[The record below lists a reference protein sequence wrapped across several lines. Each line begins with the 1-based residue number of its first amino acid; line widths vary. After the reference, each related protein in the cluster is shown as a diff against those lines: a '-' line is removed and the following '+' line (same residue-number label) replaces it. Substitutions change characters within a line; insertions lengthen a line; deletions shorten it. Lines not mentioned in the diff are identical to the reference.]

1 MHSPYPLS
9 HEHKD
14 KESIWWIERINT
26 WDRCYVREGE
36 VKLVWQQQLPDD
48 PYPEIDSLSF
58 PIAHFLYGEGQSLIE
73 DIFGQEA
80 LNAILTE
87 ARRRNP
93 RVQPQAPSQPSQKR
107 RPPNPEAKIEKTRT
121 NESSGWGITFGL
133 IVLLGFAGWIVY
145 WPSLR
150 VARWYDVH
158 TRQSLEKIDAIVLRS
173 GVDPFTTYVRNSTL
187 RGFHGTIHVS
197 YPWKEE
203 TIEAAVRVRQYTGTD
218 ADRATKQLSQ
228 EFPDGATIPLY
239 VLSQEPRHPAWE
251 ATELRPGL
259 LALLRDIG
267 LILFGATMGLA
278 FVMILYRCLR
288 S

>member
-1 MHSPYPLS
+1 MS
-9 HEHKD
+9 
-14 KESIWWIERINT
+14 T

-58 PIAHFLYGEGQSLIE
+58 PIAHFLHGEGQSLIE
-73 DIFGQEA
+73 EIFGQEA
-80 LNAILTE
+80 LRAIVAE

-93 RVQPQAPSQPSQKR
+93 GVQPQAPTQPLQKR
-107 RPPNPEAKIEKTRT
+107 RPPNPEAEMEDTRT
-121 NESSGWGITFGL
+121 NDSSRWGITMGL
-133 IVLLGFAGWIVY
+133 IVLFGFAGWIVY

-150 VARWYDVH
+150 VARWCDVH
-158 TRQSLEKIDAIVLRS
+158 TRQSLEKIDAIVMGS
-173 GVDPFTTYVRNSTL
+173 GVDPFKIYVRSSTM
-187 RGFHGTIHVS
+187 RGFYGTVHVT
-197 YPWKEE
+197 YPWKDE

-218 ADRATKQLSQ
+218 ADRAARQLSQ

-251 ATELRPGL
+251 ATELRPGIF
-259 LALLRDIG
+259 ALLRDIG
-267 LILFGATMGLA
+267 LILFGSTMGLA
-278 FVMILYRCLR
+278 SIMIFYRCIR